1 MLPTMTRELAMARNA
16 GALRHPYQ
24 MPSASASGAAL
35 AAARRL
41 ATARGRSFRL
51 ELDNLLEALAHP
63 AATGGLDSSLL
74 LDAEEAVG
82 GHFASE
88 SSAVLAHEIV
98 WGEDDQA
105 FADWAIR
112 ARERWAQAALGFA
125 KMELAAFGAGSPV
138 LPRLL
143 ASAMASLG
151 EAIKWRAIAGR
162 GARDLQALHEAY
174 RMAEAASV
182 AQAPATVTVDGGPFE
197 ATPEA
202 LYLRALLFEALCI
215 GALSRPEMEIA
226 DGWLLLWCKDF
237 RVLAEPTAGHCP
249 VAIGIHGSGGLEPC
263 GRTPGAATRY
273 VGGLEGLRGHIDGIR
288 SAFHAG
294 RLVSGTRFA
303 ASLPVEHHVSALG
316 RLEELLAFWANPAA
330 AREKRAR
337 SADGNGIPLLVG
349 LGEILARGFGPA
361 VDDAAAPDPGAPA
374 QLDARGSTRGDRSQS
389 YGLVLEPLGKRC
401 TVIDRSA
408 RGMGVS
414 IPRSGDVEVSTGDL
428 LGVREG
434 DRIRVGRVVR
444 AFADPATGRVRIGIR
459 VLVDDP
465 ARVAL
470 FADTPGMPRALA
482 RVDALFVPGG
492 DPGGQLDALLVSRA
506 TFEARGS
513 FEMTLGPYTY
523 TIRFSRDQVSGRGW
537 VAARFEVLDAR
548 AC

>member
-1 MLPTMTRELAMARNA
+1 MLSTTTRDLATARNA
-16 GALRHPYQ
+16 GVMRYPTHL
-24 MPSASASGAAL
+24 PSTSASGAAMT
-35 AAARRL
+35 AARRL
-41 ATARGRSFRL
+41 ATAHGRSFRN
-51 ELDNLLEALAHP
+51 ELDNLLDALGHAD
-63 AATGGLDSSLL
+63 ARGSLDSSLL
-74 LDAEEAVG
+74 LDAEAAVG
-82 GHFASE
+82 GHFATE

-98 WGEDDQA
+98 WGDEDQA

-112 ARERWAQAALGFA
+112 ARERWADAAMGFA
-125 KMELAAFGAGSPV
+125 KIELAAFGAENPV
-138 LPRLL
+138 LTRLL

-151 EAIKWRAIAGR
+151 EALKWSAIAGR

-174 RMAEAASV
+174 RMAEAAGV
-182 AQAPATVTVDGGPFE
+182 ARAPATVTVDGRPFE

-215 GALSRPEMEIA
+215 GPLSRPEMEIA
-226 DGWLLLWCKDF
+226 DGWLLLWCRDF
-237 RVLAEPTAGHCP
+237 RLLAEPPAGHCP

-263 GRTPGAATRY
+263 GRSPGASTRY
-273 VGGLEGLRGHIDGIR
+273 VGGLEGLRGRIDGIR

-337 SADGNGIPLLVG
+337 AADGAGVPLLVG

-361 VDDAAAPDPGAPA
+361 VDDASVPDPGTPT
-374 QLDARGSTRGDRSQS
+374 QPVARGSTRSDRSES
-389 YGLVLEPLGKRC
+389 YGMVMEPLGKRC
-401 TVIDRSA
+401 KVIDRSA
-408 RGMGVS
+408 RGMGIS
-414 IPRSGDVEVSTGDL
+414 IPRSGDIDVSTGDL

-444 AFADPATGRVRIGIR
+444 VFADPATNRVRIGMR
-459 VLVDDP
+459 ALADDP

-470 FADTPGMPRALA
+470 FADKPGMSRALA
-482 RVDALFVPGG
+482 KVDALFVPGG

-506 TFEARGS
+506 TFETRGS
-513 FEMTLGPYTY
+513 FEMTLGHYTY

-548 AC
+548 ER

>member
-1 MLPTMTRELAMARNA
+1 MLSIMTRDLTMSRNA
-16 GALRHPYQ
+16 GVTRHP
-24 MPSASASGAAL
+24 PHLLSTSASGAAV

-41 ATARGRSFRL
+41 ATARGRSFRN
-51 ELDNLLEALAHP
+51 ELDNLLDALGHPEAK
-63 AATGGLDSSLL
+63 GGLDSSLL
-74 LDAEEAVG
+74 LDAEAMVG
-82 GHFASE
+82 GHFATE

-98 WGEDDQA
+98 WGDEDQT

-112 ARERWAQAALGFA
+112 ARERWAEAAMGFA
-125 KMELAAFGAGSPV
+125 KIELAAFGAGSPV

-174 RMAEAASV
+174 RMAETAGV
-182 AQAPATVTVDGGPFE
+182 ARAPAAVTVDGRPFE

-226 DGWLLLWCKDF
+226 DGWLLMWCEDF
-237 RVLAEPTAGHCP
+237 RVVADPPAGHCP

-263 GRTPGAATRY
+263 GRSPGAATRY
-273 VGGLEGLRGHIDGIR
+273 VGGLEGLRGRIDGIR

-337 SADGNGIPLLVG
+337 SADGAGVPLLVG
-349 LGEILARGFGPA
+349 LGEILARGFGPR
-361 VDDAAAPDPGAPA
+361 VDDASVPDPDAPA
-374 QLDARGSTRGDRSQS
+374 QPAARDSARTDRSES
-389 YGLVLEPLGKRC
+389 YGMVLEPLGKRC
-401 TVIDRSA
+401 TVIDRSE
-408 RGMGVS
+408 RGLGIS
-414 IPRSGDVEVSTGDL
+414 IPRSGDIDVSTGDL

-444 AFADPATGRVRIGIR
+444 VFADPATNRARIGIR

-465 ARVAL
+465 ARVTL
-470 FADTPGMPRALA
+470 FADTPGTPRSLA
-482 RVDALFVPGG
+482 KVDALFVPGG
-492 DPGGQLDALLVSRA
+492 DPEGQLDAFLVSRA

-513 FEMTLGPYTY
+513 FEMTLGSYTY

-548 AC
+548 AA